1 VSGDY
6 RFCPRCGTP
15 LVPAPAGDG
24 MRAACP
30 DAACGFV
37 YWDNP
42 VPVVAALVE
51 VEGRVVLARN
61 VAWPEKVFG
70 LVTGYL
76 ERDEAPAAAVC
87 REVAEELGVT
97 ATRADLIGLYP
108 FPAKNQLLIA
118 YHVVADGQ
126 IRLNEEL
133 AEYRLIDPGRLKP
146 WDYGTGF
153 AVRDWLLARAAD
165 GGRGGNLLR

>member
-1 VSGDY
+1 
-6 RFCPRCGTP
+6 
-15 LVPAPAGDG
+15 

-37 YWDNP
+37 HWDNP

-51 VEGRVVLARN
+51 VDGRVVLARN

>member
-15 LVPAPAGDG
+15 LVPVSADAGLRPG
-24 MRAACP
+24 CP
-30 DAACGFV
+30 KAGCAFV
-37 YWDNP
+37 HWDNP

-51 VEGRVVLARN
+51 HDGRVVLARN

-76 ERDEAPAAAVC
+76 ERDEAPEAAVC
-87 REVAEELGVT
+87 REVAEELGLA

-133 AEYRLIDPGRLKP
+133 AEYRLIDPERLKP

-153 AVRDWLLARAAD
+153 AVRDWLAARTVV
-165 GGRGGNLLR
+165 GG